1 VWAAYPY
8 ISQVTNPKQSAQA
21 TIGRESMPGVAGRET
36 EPKGWEIEV
45 GGLRLPIEA
54 TIELGR
60 DPTCVV
66 PLEDERVSWRHLRI
80 APKNGALEL
89 VDLDSKNG
97 TFLNG
102 RLLDPGPVQVGA
114 DALIQVGSIRA
125 RLRRVA
131 PAAKVESGIFRRIPI
146 RGRTLRIG
154 RAPDNEVPLEEP
166 NVSWHHAELR
176 PGSPPTIVD
185 LGSRN
190 GVRLGERL
198 IKGAEPLGPGAM
210 AGIGPFGLRVEHDE
224 LVIGDERGARLTAAG
239 VSVKVGDRTILKP
252 TGLTVAPGEFIALIG
267 ASGSGKTTLL
277 KCLAGVKDPS
287 SGQVLVGADPV
298 DLRLTDVGY
307 VPQTDVLHDR
317 LTVRETLTYT
327 ARLRL
332 PSDTSRAECAVAVE
346 EVLEELRLG
355 EHAETFVN
363 RLSGGQRKRLSCG
376 VELIGQPSMV
386 LLDEPT
392 SGLDPPL
399 ERRLMSTLRQLSDRG
414 RGIVVVTHA
423 TSSLALCDT
432 VAVMGEGGHLLFTGS
447 PRECLERFNVGSYDE
462 IYGAAELLEP
472 PPAPSPGPAQPSRG
486 SSGPLLAG
494 RSLLRQTWT
503 LVGRY
508 AHTLGRDRRTIGAL
522 LGQAPL
528 IGFLIAMLY
537 PRDVL
542 ALPDTSPTRSA
553 QFVFLLVTA
562 ALWLGLIDS
571 CREIVRERAIILR
584 ELAVGVRLDA
594 QIIAKSI
601 ILFSIAAVQCLLLL
615 AVVAALRPFHSSLSA
630 YGEVLALLVL
640 TSWAMVG
647 LGLLVSTVARSVD
660 QATSVIPLLLIPQ
673 LLFGGALVALER
685 MGTVI
690 KILADL
696 TVSRW
701 AFAGAG
707 SAIELNSRLAEEPRA
722 AKLSGYGTA
731 FFSIRPAVAALV
743 LLGLTAAALLGAALL
758 LARRSRDV

>member
-1 VWAAYPY
+1 MK
-8 ISQVTNPKQSAQA
+8 S
-21 TIGRESMPGVAGRET
+21 
-36 EPKGWEIEV
+36 WEIEV
-45 GGLRLPIEA
+45 GGLRLPIA
-54 TIELGR
+54 AAIEIGR
-60 DPTCVV
+60 DPACVV
-66 PLEDERVSWRHLRI
+66 PLEDERVSWRHLRVE
-80 APKNGALEL
+80 PKDGQLEL

-102 RLLDPGPVQVGA
+102 RLMDPGPVFVSA
-114 DALIQVGSIRA
+114 DALIQVGSTRA
-125 RLRRVA
+125 RLCRVV
-131 PAAKVESGIFRRIPI
+131 PATAETRGAFRRIPI

-154 RAPDNEVPLEEP
+154 RAPDNDVCLEEP

-176 PGSPPTIVD
+176 PGSPARIVD

-190 GVRLGERL
+190 GVRLNDHL
-198 IKGAEPLGPGAM
+198 IRGDEPLTAGAA
-210 AGIGPFGLRVEHDE
+210 AGIGPFALRVEHDE
-224 LVIGDERGARLTAAG
+224 LVVSDERGARLTAAG
-239 VSVKVGDRTILKP
+239 VSVRVGDRTILRP
-252 TGLTVAPGEFIALIG
+252 TDLTVAPGEFVALIG

-287 SGQVLVGADPV
+287 SGQILVGADPLG
-298 DLRLTDVGY
+298 LRLTEVGY

-317 LTVRETLTYT
+317 LTVKETLMYT

-332 PSDTSRAECAVAVE
+332 PSDTSHAECVVAVG
-346 EVLEELRLG
+346 EVLDELRLG

-363 RLSGGQRKRLSCG
+363 RLSGGQRKRVSCG
-376 VELIGQPSMV
+376 VELVGKPSMV

-399 ERRLMSTLRQLSDRG
+399 ERRLMSTLRQLSDGG

-432 VAVMGEGGHLLFTGS
+432 VAVMGEGGNLLFTGS
-447 PRECLERFNVGSYDE
+447 PRECLEHFGVGNYDE
-462 IYGAAELLEP
+462 IYGAAELIEQ
-472 PPAPSPGPAQPSRG
+472 PPASVPGPSGRTARG

-494 RSLLRQTWT
+494 RSLFRQGAT
-503 LVGRY
+503 LTGRY
-508 AHTLGRDRRTIGAL
+508 AHTLARDRRTVGAL

-528 IGFLIAMLY
+528 IGLLIAMLY
-537 PRDVL
+537 PRGVL

-553 QFVFLLVTA
+553 QFMFLLVTA

-571 CREIVRERAIILR
+571 CREIVKERPIILR

-594 QIIAKSI
+594 QVIAKSA
-601 ILFSIAAVQCLLLL
+601 ILFLIATVQCILLL
-615 AVVAALRPFHSSLSA
+615 AVVAALRPFHVSLGGYA
-630 YGEVLALLVL
+630 EVLGLLVL

-647 LGLLVSTVARSVD
+647 LGLLVSTLARSVD

-673 LLFGGALVALER
+673 LLFGGALVALDR
-685 MGTVI
+685 MGTLI
-690 KILADL
+690 KVLADI

-707 SAIELNSRLAEEPRA
+707 SAIDMNTRLAEEPKA
-722 AKLSGYGTA
+722 ASLSGYGTQ
-731 FFSIRPAVAALV
+731 FFSIQPSVAALI
-743 LLGLTAAALLGAALL
+743 LLGFTAAALLSAALL